1 LRNWWYHR
9 PAAIRRTVRRLMQQA
24 TLHPADVN
32 LYLACHLWQDQRDVD
47 APSVLPRRHRA
58 MMDAAMAAEACRSW
72 RAIPQREDRLKVLVS
87 LATAAMG
94 QDMDEDHMVCFVADA
109 GDDGRPD
116 PERLL
121 LTMVV
126 ATGDAA
132 DDLLDA
138 AQDRGFS
145 VPGAD

>member
-1 LRNWWYHR
+1 MRQL
-9 PAAIRRTVRRLMQQA
+9 

-47 APSVLPRRHRA
+47 AASVLPRRHHA

-72 RAIPQREDRLKVLVS
+72 WAIPQREDRLKVLVS

-94 QDMDEDHMVCFVADA
+94 QDMDEDHMVCLMTDT
-109 GDDGRPD
+109 GPDGQPD
-116 PERLL
+116 PNQLL

-132 DDLLDA
+132 DDLIDA
-138 AQDRGFS
+138 ARERGLRI
-145 VPGAD
+145 PGES